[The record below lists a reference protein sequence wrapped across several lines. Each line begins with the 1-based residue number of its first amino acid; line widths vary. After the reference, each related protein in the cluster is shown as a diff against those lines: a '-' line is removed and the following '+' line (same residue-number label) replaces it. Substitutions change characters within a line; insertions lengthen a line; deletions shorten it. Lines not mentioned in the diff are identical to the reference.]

1 MNLNIATNRTW
12 LLAILVVF
20 TLIASAC
27 NLGAPES
34 DQVEIT
40 SAPTNTDAAP
50 TRTLLPTGSASTA
63 VSVTSIPLP
72 TQRQLQPTQVVQL
85 PPTTNPIPIPT
96 DLPTSILIL
105 SPLPNNVIS
114 GNTQI
119 LGSAIHPEFLQY
131 RVEFGPDPNPGN
143 LWFPITGVVQTTV
156 LNSVL
161 GVWNTTTSAV
171 PDGTYQIRLRVFLR
185 DGSEQSTVVN
195 NIRVQNQAPTPIPTS
210 TPNIP
215 RPIAG
220 FTQDITSGD
229 TPLVVQFTNLSQGQI
244 ETFSWNFGDGGNSNQ
259 RNPSHTFSTPG
270 LYTVRLRVIGPGGES
285 NVTRQI
291 NVTSPSAPIANFTV
305 SNNSGEAPLTVNF
318 TNTTTGN
325 ASEFTWNFGDNSDT
339 VNQTSP
345 THTFTEV
352 GTYNVILEAK
362 GPGGQTTSVR
372 QVTVTNPQVPAP
384 VAGFDMSTQT
394 GEVPLTLQL
403 TNTSTGNIE
412 TYLWDFDG
420 DNITDSI
427 LESPTTT
434 ITTPGEYQIRLIVIG
449 PGGQNE
455 TTQTVTAVNPPD
467 APVASFTTSTVS
479 GDAPLAV
486 SFTNTTSGDATSYA
500 WDFNGDGQTDETAVS
515 PSFTFNDP
523 GTYTITLTATGP
535 GGSTTATEVISVTA
549 PLAPPVADFGAAPL
563 IGEVPLTVNFTNTS
577 VGSEMTFAWDFE
589 TDGVVDNNDNSPSY
603 EYTAAGSYTVTLTV
617 TNAAGTDTKT
627 ETVNVSETVV
637 QQPPTAA
644 FSANPVSGTAPLT
657 VTFTDLSIGDVSGHQ
672 WDFQNDGIVDD
683 TSASPT
689 FTYDTSGDFTAKLTV
704 TGPGGTSEITSLISV
719 LNPVTAPVAGFSATP
734 TDLSVAFITTASGD
748 NLTYLWDFGDGT
760 TSTDPNPTH
769 VYAVAGTYN
778 VIQTVTNSGGSNA
791 ITQPVTTTDPVTAP
805 VAGFSATPTNLTAAF
820 TFTGS
825 GDNLAYEWNFGD
837 TNISTDPNPT
847 HVYAVAGTYSVTL
860 TVSNSTGANSITQ
873 EVTVTN
879 PIAAPV
885 AGFSATPTNL
895 TAAFTFTGSGD
906 NLAYEWNFGDTNI
919 STDPNPTH
927 VYAVAGT
934 YSVTLT
940 VSNSVGANSIT
951 QEVTVTDP
959 VAAPIAGFSAT
970 PTNLSVALTST
981 ASGDNLTY
989 LWDFG
994 DGNSS
999 TDPNPTHVY
1008 AVAGT
1013 YNVTQTVTNAGGSNA
1028 ITQPVTVT
1036 DPVAAPIAGFS
1047 ATPTNLSVALTS
1059 TASGD
1064 NLTYLWDFGDGNS
1077 STDPNPTHV
1086 YAVAG
1091 TYNVTQTVTNAGG
1104 SNAITQPVTVTDPV
1118 AAPIA
1123 GFSAT
1128 PTNLSVALTS
1138 TASGDN
1144 LTYLWDF
1151 GDSNSSTDPNPTH
1164 VYAVAGTYNV
1174 TQTVTNAGGSNAITQ
1189 PVTVTDPV
1197 AAPIAGFSATPTDLS
1212 VAFTSTA
1219 SGDNLTY
1226 LWDFGD
1232 GSITSTEPNPTHA
1245 YSVAGT
1251 YNVTQTVTN
1260 AGGSNTITQPVTVTE
1275 PAQQPTLPT
1284 GDIVFT
1290 SNRDGNNEIY
1300 VMNTDGTEP
1309 VNVTSNGANDRHPSW
1324 SPDGSRIVF
1333 TSDRDNGTN
1342 DIYIVAID
1350 TLNVTRLTSDSGNN
1364 SQPVWSPD
1372 GNKIAFTSD
1381 RTGDNDLFV
1390 MNADGSEQT
1399 QLTTD
1404 TASESDATW
1413 SPDSNS
1419 LAFVSDVSGNRDIYV
1434 INANDGTAIITLTTD
1449 GSDDFNPS
1457 WLNRNDASLLAFT
1470 STRSGDEDIWLIN
1483 PVDASGLTQTTF
1495 DNSRETQPEWSQD
1508 GNFIIFVS
1516 DRDDNGANNIYTMT
1530 PDGNNVV
1537 RITPDVSND
1546 RQADW
1551 K

>member
-72 TQRQLQPTQVVQL
+72 TQQQLQPTRVVQL

-161 GVWNTTTSAV
+161 GVWNTTNSAV

-195 NIRVQNQAPTPIPTS
+195 NVRVQNQAPTPVPTS

-229 TPLVVQFTNLSQGQI
+229 APLVVQFTNLSQGQI

-291 NVTSPSAPIANFTV
+291 NVTSPSAPVANFTV

-325 ASEFTWNFGDNSDT
+325 ASEFTWNFGDNSDIVT
-339 VNQTSP
+339 QTSP

-449 PGGQNE
+449 PGGQDE
-455 TTQTVTAVNPPD
+455 TTQTITAVNPPD
-467 APVASFTTSTVS
+467 APVASFTASTVS

-486 SFTNTTSGDATSYA
+486 NFTNTTSGDATSYA
-500 WDFNGDGQTDETAVS
+500 WDFNGDGQIDETTVS

-523 GTYTITLTATGP
+523 GTYTVTLTATGP
-535 GGSTTATEVISVTA
+535 GGSTTATEIISVTA
-549 PLAPPVADFGAAPL
+549 PLAAPVADFDAAPL

-589 TDGVVDNNDNSPSY
+589 TDGVVDNNDNSPSH
-603 EYTAAGSYTVTLTV
+603 EYAAAGSYTVTLTV

-627 ETVNVSETVV
+627 ETINVSETVV

-657 VTFTDLSIGDVSGHQ
+657 VTFTDLSIGDVSGHE
-672 WDFQNDGIVDD
+672 WDFQNDGIIDD
-683 TSASPT
+683 TVASPT
-689 FTYDTSGDFTAKLTV
+689 FTYDTSGDFTAKLIV

-734 TDLSVAFITTASGD
+734 TDLSVAFMTTASGN

-769 VYAVAGTYN
+769 VYAVAGTYS
-778 VIQTVTNSGGSNA
+778 VTQTVTNAGGSNA
-791 ITQPVTTTDPVTAP
+791 ITQPVTTTDPV
-805 VAGFSATPTNLTAAF
+805 
-820 TFTGS
+820 
-825 GDNLAYEWNFGD
+825 
-837 TNISTDPNPT
+837 
-847 HVYAVAGTYSVTL
+847 
-860 TVSNSTGANSITQ
+860 
-873 EVTVTN
+873 
-879 PIAAPV
+879 AAPV

-927 VYAVAGT
+927 VYAVAGIYSVTLTVSNSAGANSITQEVTVTNPIAAPVAGFSATPTDLTATFTFTGSGDNLAYEWNFGDTNISTDPNPTHVYVVAGT

-959 VAAPIAGFSAT
+959 IAAPIAGFSAI
-970 PTNLSVALTST
+970 PTNLSVAFTTT

-999 TDPNPTHVY
+999 TEPNPTHVY

-1047 ATPTNLSVALTS
+1047 AIPTNLSVAFTT

-1077 STDPNPTHV
+1077 SPEPNPTHV

-1123 GFSAT
+1123 GFS
-1128 PTNLSVALTS
+1128 
-1138 TASGDN
+1138 TA
-1144 LTYLWDF
+1144 
-1151 GDSNSSTDPNPTH
+1151 
-1164 VYAVAGTYNV
+1164 
-1174 TQTVTNAGGSNAITQ
+1174 
-1189 PVTVTDPV
+1189 
-1197 AAPIAGFSATPTDLS
+1197 PTDLS
-1212 VAFTSTA
+1212 VTFTTTA

-1232 GSITSTEPNPTHA
+1232 GSITSTDPNPTHV

-1260 AGGSNTITQPVTVTE
+1260 AGGSNTITQPVTATE

-1324 SPDGSRIVF
+1324 SPDGTRIVF

-1350 TLNVTRLTSDSGNN
+1350 TLNVTRLTADSGNN
-1364 SQPVWSPD
+1364 SQPVWSPN

-1390 MNADGSEQT
+1390 MNADGSEQI
-1399 QLTTD
+1399 QLTTG

-1449 GSDDFNPS
+1449 GGDDFNPS

-1483 PVDASGLTQTTF
+1483 PLDASGLTQITF

-1508 GNFIIFVS
+1508 GNFIILVS

-1537 RITPDVSND
+1537 RITPDGSND